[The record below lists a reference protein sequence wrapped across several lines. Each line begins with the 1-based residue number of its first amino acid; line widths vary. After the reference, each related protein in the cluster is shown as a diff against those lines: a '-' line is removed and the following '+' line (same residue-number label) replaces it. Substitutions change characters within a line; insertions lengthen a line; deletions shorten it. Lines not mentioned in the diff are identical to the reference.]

1 MKINVEIPNSL
12 SDITLRQYK
21 HYLKIQKN
29 VEDEKFLGAKIIEI
43 FCDIELKDVMRL
55 KFNDAELIANSL
67 AEMFEQKP
75 KLVRHFKLGK
85 TKYGFQPQLDDLT
98 LGEYIDLDTYIGD
111 WDNMEKAMNVLY
123 RPVELNIKDKYTIKK
138 YDVTNYDTMLD
149 MPMDAV
155 ISSIFFF
162 LEFRSR
168 VVENY
173 HELFGQGTER
183 SLDAVSNFTT
193 KWGWY
198 NSIYGLAQGDITRFE
213 DITNINFHECFMMLS
228 YKKDKAEAS
237 SKRMKNNFK

>member
-111 WDNMEKAMNVLY
+111 WENMEKAMNVLY

-162 LEFRSR
+162 WNLGLELSK
-168 VVENY
+168 
-173 HELFGQGTER
+173 T
-183 SLDAVSNFTT
+183 
-193 KWGWY
+193 
-198 NSIYGLAQGDITRFE
+198 
-213 DITNINFHECFMMLS
+213 ITNYL
-228 YKKDKAEAS
+228 DKEQNEALTQYLIS
-237 SKRMKNNFK
+237 QPNGVGITQFTDSLKATLQDLKISQT